1 MRRRDFIGLLGGAT
15 AWPLAARAQQ
25 PVIYR
30 IGVLSFSRADPGPFP
45 TIFSEALSE
54 FGYVAGRDVVFEF
67 RAADGEFDR
76 LPALAAELVARR
88 CGSAM
93 AKVASER
100 ATHSAVGASGF
111 AVGHQLFGLRRSDR
125 VWQKLLGAFM
135 KKPTTTSSARES
147 PARTMSSQ
155 LSASGA
161 VPWLRRLLSA
171 PPNSPARK
179 KPATLTY
186 GAEEWPPAAV
196 IWLSGLQHI
205 GVVAIFLVYPLIMA
219 REAQWST
226 DQITNLLQLGTVVL
240 AIAVFLQA
248 LPRGP
253 IGSGFLAPPGFS
265 GIYLA
270 PSMLAL
276 KSGGLP
282 LVWGMT
288 VFAGLVEMVLSR
300 VWSRLRPFIPPESA
314 GLVVFLIGAIV
325 GLAACRLLI
334 EGSTSRSVSVGD
346 AGVVATALAVMVGL
360 NIWTTGRLKLFCILI
375 GMVAGYAAAAAFGLL
390 TWNDLGVVFS
400 QATFALPSVSH
411 ISWAFDWELA
421 VPFAVAGLAAAM
433 NTTATITSYQRL
445 SDADW
450 VKPDMKSI
458 SRGVLA
464 DGIAAVCAGLF
475 GTYGPVVASANVGLV
490 AATGV
495 SSRVIAFACAA
506 LLLAIAVQ
514 PTLVGLLA
522 IMPQAVMASA
532 LLFTAA
538 FIMIGGVQIISSRV
552 LDGRRTLVVG
562 MGLVTFIIVSVYP
575 STFAGAPYWVQP
587 LVTSPLVAATLV
599 ALAFNLIFRIGIR
612 REVSMTFESG
622 DHSTADISNFIERCA
637 GMWGTRRDVI
647 NRVEF
652 AVQQLVEAVVDM
664 CETNGPIAVT
674 MSYDEFVVE
683 VLIAYSGV
691 ALEFPERPPTT
702 REIIETEAAHLRLA
716 GFLIRHHADR
726 VHSARSGTN
735 NTISLQFD
743 H

>member
-1 MRRRDFIGLLGGAT
+1 MNAPMT
-15 AWPLAARAQQ
+15 A
-25 PVIYR
+25 
-30 IGVLSFSRADPGPFP
+30 
-45 TIFSEALSE
+45 
-54 FGYVAGRDVVFEF
+54 
-67 RAADGEFDR
+67 
-76 LPALAAELVARR
+76 
-88 CGSAM
+88 
-93 AKVASER
+93 
-100 ATHSAVGASGF
+100 
-111 AVGHQLFGLRRSDR
+111 
-125 VWQKLLGAFM
+125 
-135 KKPTTTSSARES
+135 SSARES
-147 PARTMSSQ
+147 
-155 LSASGA
+155 GA
-161 VPWLRRLLSA
+161 FAWLRRLLSA
-171 PPNSPARK
+171 PPGSPVRN

-196 IWLSGLQHI
+196 IWISGVQHV
-205 GVVAIFLVYPLIMA
+205 GVVAIFLVYPLIIA
-219 REAQWST
+219 REAQLST
-226 DQITNLLQLGTVVL
+226 DQTANLLQLGMVVL

-253 IGSGFLAPPGFS
+253 IGSRFLAPPGFT

-314 GLVVFLIGAIV
+314 GLVVLLIGAIV

-334 EGSTSRSVSVGD
+334 EGSTSGAVSVGD
-346 AGVVATALAVMVGL
+346 SGVVATALAIMVGL

-390 TWNDLGVVFS
+390 TWNDLSVAFDR
-400 QATFALPSVSH
+400 AAFAMPTASH
-411 ISWAFDWELA
+411 ISWAFDWELV

-433 NTTATITSYQRL
+433 NTTATITTYQRL
-445 SDADW
+445 SDAEW

-464 DGIAAVCAGLF
+464 DGIATVCAGLF
-475 GTYGPVVASANVGLV
+475 GTYGLVVASANVGLV

-522 IMPQAVMASA
+522 IMPRPVMASA

-538 FIMIGGVQIISSRV
+538 FIMIGGIQIISSRV
-552 LDGRRTLVVG
+552 LDSRRTLVVG
-562 MGLVTFIIVSVYP
+562 MGLATFIIVSVYP
-575 STFAGAPYWVQP
+575 SAFAGVPHWAQTI
-587 LVTSPLVAATLV
+587 VTTPLVAATLV
-599 ALAFNLIFRIGIR
+599 ALALNLIFRMGIR
-612 REVSMTFESG
+612 RDVSMTFQSSR
-622 DHSTADISNFIERCA
+622 HSTADITNFIERCA
-637 GMWGTRRDVI
+637 GMWGARRDVM

-652 AVQQLVEAVVDM
+652 AVQQSVEAIVDV
-664 CETNGPIAVT
+664 CEIDGPIAVK
-674 MSYDEFVVE
+674 MSYDEFVVGAS
-683 VLIAYSGV
+683 IAYSGA
-691 ALEFPERPPTT
+691 ALEFPQKPPTT
-702 REIIETEAAHLRLA
+702 EEIIESEAGHRRLA
-716 GFLIRHHADR
+716 GFLIRRYADR
-726 VHSARSGTN
+726 VVSARNGTN
-735 NTISLQFD
+735 NTILLRFD